1 MDQEAEPSR
10 RELFRYIIAS
20 GEMRYIERTE
30 RLLYLEKISEG
41 GWIVRGVIPG
51 CGPTCDS
58 GLGQVIVEFIMSC
71 GGLAEETLQA
81 ALRVFAQKNAASIVE
96 SIGAGQSELTFDE
109 LVDQTLHCLFGSLGG
124 EYEMRFDERSYSTR
138 FDNCP
143 LCNQQ
148 ESGLPRNAKVAHEV
162 LLELVRAA
170 IYKLD
175 PAATVRSPGEYSTTD
190 HPLQIEIIRP
200 IG

>member
-1 MDQEAEPSR
+1 MIVDQEAAPSS

-30 RLLYLEKISEG
+30 RLLYLEKIPEA

-51 CGPTCDS
+51 CGPSCDA

-96 SIGAGQSELTFDE
+96 GISTGRADLEFDG
-109 LVDQTLHCLFGSLGG
+109 LIDQTLDCLFQSLGG
-124 EYEMRFDERSYSTR
+124 EYELETDERSYTSR

-143 LCNQQ
+143 LCDQQ
-148 ESGLPRNAKVAHEV
+148 DSGLPRNAQMAHEV
-162 LLELVRAA
+162 LFELVRAA

-175 PAATVRSPGEYSTTD
+175 PAATV
-190 HPLQIEIIRP
+190 
-200 IG
+200 